1 MSYFARAESLSSLGE
16 MPALRPQPASVGELC
31 PRSLLLPSPTPEPPF
46 RLHCSQPISQQGI
59 LPSKARRGNSK
70 GREAVGQE
78 VRAAFIQSDAF
89 VHVRKAPP
97 RFALLA
103 PAGSLI
109 LMKSPATVIQWRPG
123 DTHLWPWVGRCFLRG
138 GTELRQLEV
147 LLHPLLAHLS
157 PHCGC
162 SAARWGGLSH
172 QAIGMGFRVL

>member
-97 RFALLA
+97 RFAGTCGKPPNPDGISRHCDPNGA
-103 PAGSLI
+103 PVTRTCGLGWAVVSSEVVRSSDNSKLSSIPCLHISHLTAAVQQPGGEAC
-109 LMKSPATVIQWRPG
+109 PTRP
-123 DTHLWPWVGRCFLRG
+123 
-138 GTELRQLEV
+138 
-147 LLHPLLAHLS
+147 
-157 PHCGC
+157 
-162 SAARWGGLSH
+162 
-172 QAIGMGFRVL
+172 